1 MKKNGNKPKHMG
13 VSEGQRLLGALNGDK
28 AEMPKPPSYEALVC
42 TCLQSAQMSAENE
55 ARARESISSV
65 LQTYKALLA
74 FHAFLLVFTML
85 ALIASARA

>member
-42 TCLQSAQMSAENE
+42 TCLQSAQMSA
-55 ARARESISSV
+55 ARTATSWPSRCAWHF
-65 LQTYKALLA
+65 ALW
-74 FHAFLLVFTML
+74 
-85 ALIASARA
+85 ALSGWCR